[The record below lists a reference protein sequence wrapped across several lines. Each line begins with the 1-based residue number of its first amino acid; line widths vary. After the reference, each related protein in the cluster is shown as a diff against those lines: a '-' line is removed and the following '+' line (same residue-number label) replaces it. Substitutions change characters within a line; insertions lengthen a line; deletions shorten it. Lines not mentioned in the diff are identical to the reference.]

1 LTFLDGE
8 VGCGCECQAR
18 HRSRIGWRS
27 GVKDALVLVWDG
39 SRAVGWGLRRMCAEL
54 PELDDPDEG
63 GGEGAD
69 PAGLALAMTLA
80 LGRVTVSWLLGGMD
94 AAGGGFE
101 YVKNWWTGTR
111 RFDDADA
118 DAELDLDFEG
128 SRVASR
134 GGERGVRSLE
144 DEVRWDSGGEV

>member
-8 VGCGCECQAR
+8 VGCGFECHAR

-27 GVKDALVLVWDG
+27 GVKDALVWEG

-63 GGEGAD
+63 GGEGKD
-69 PAGLALAMTLA
+69 PAELPLAMTSA
-80 LGRVTVSWLLGGMD
+80 VGRVTVSWLFVGMD

-101 YVKNWWTGTR
+101 
-111 RFDDADA
+111 
-118 DAELDLDFEG
+118 
-128 SRVASR
+128 
-134 GGERGVRSLE
+134 
-144 DEVRWDSGGEV
+144 